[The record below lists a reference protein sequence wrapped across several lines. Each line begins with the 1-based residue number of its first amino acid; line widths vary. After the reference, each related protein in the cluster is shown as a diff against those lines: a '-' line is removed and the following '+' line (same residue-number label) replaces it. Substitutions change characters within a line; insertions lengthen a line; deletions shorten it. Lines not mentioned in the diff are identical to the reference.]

1 MGEFFEGGKSSERD
15 IQGGGEGDDR
25 LSEQRQDL
33 TGVLTN
39 ASKGAAF
46 LLTGLRHPYAPIK
59 LEKRR
64 NKSAGRPN
72 SLWEVKWAMHQGM
85 CSGE

>member
-1 MGEFFEGGKSSERD
+1 M
-15 IQGGGEGDDR
+15 I
-25 LSEQRQDL
+25 
-33 TGVLTN
+33 
-39 ASKGAAF
+39 ASRSLIRINLFMNVSKTVAF

-59 LEKRR
+59 PEKRR
-64 NKSAGRPN
+64 NKSAGQPN